1 MKLKRFL
8 AVFIGALTVSLSASA
23 LAAKPTT
30 FKFSNFA
37 GPTSFL
43 TTGIFEPLL
52 EDIAADS
59 DGTLK
64 IQMYSGGT
72 LVKPEDAFDA
82 VRRGVVDMA
91 WGLTGYTP
99 GRFKAAGV
107 TEFPFQAANVAEGSS
122 GVWALYEAGLMD
134 GLDDVYV
141 FGLASSA
148 VGLLHSGREIT
159 SLDDLKGERV
169 RAAGPLVS
177 ASIEEL
183 GLTPVGLPAS
193 QVAENLSKRVLA
205 GSVNDWVAM
214 YAWQIADSVKWH
226 VDVPL
231 GAATAFVVIN
241 KKKFDRLPEEAKAA
255 LTKHSGSAFVERWS
269 SSLET
274 ENDRIKQEILADED
288 HKLITPSAED
298 LARYQ
303 ESVKKVINEW
313 VATTPN
319 GEKIWET
326 YTQAIEDVRAK

>member
-1 MKLKRFL
+1 MKRFL
-8 AVFIGALTVSLSASA
+8 AGCVGALAMSLSASA

-52 EDIAADS
+52 EDIQKDS
-59 DGTLK
+59 KGTLK

-82 VRRGVVDMA
+82 VRRGLVDMA
-91 WGLTGYTP
+91 WGLTGYMP

-107 TEFPFQAANVAEGSS
+107 TEVPFQANNVLEGSA
-122 GVWALYEAGLMD
+122 GVWALYENGLMD
-134 GLDDVYV
+134 GFEDVYV

-148 VGLLHSGREIT
+148 VGMMHSGKEIK

-169 RAAGPLVS
+169 RAAGPLAS
-177 ASIEEL
+177 ASIEAL
-183 GLTPVGLPAS
+183 GVTPVGLPAS

-214 YAWQIADSVKWH
+214 YTWQIADFVTYH
-226 VDVPL
+226 VDAPL
-231 GAATAFVVIN
+231 GAATAFIVIN

-255 LTKHSGSAFVERWS
+255 LQNNGGQAFVKRWS
-269 SSLET
+269 TSLEA
-274 ENDRIKQEILADED
+274 ENRRIKDEILENKE
-288 HKLITPSAED
+288 HVLLTPTEEER
-298 LARYQ
+298 ARYQ
-303 ESVKKVINEW
+303 QAVQTVLDGWI
-313 VATTPN
+313 AATPN
-319 GEKIWET
+319 GQQIWDVYAKT
-326 YTQAIEDVRAK
+326 IEEVRAN

>member
-1 MKLKRFL
+1 MKRFL
-8 AVFIGALTVSLSASA
+8 AVCVGALTVSLSASA

-52 EDIAADS
+52 GDIEADS
-59 DGTLK
+59 GGTLK

-82 VRRGVVDMA
+82 VRRGLVDMA

-99 GRFKAAGV
+99 GRFKAAGM
-107 TEFPFQAANVAEGSS
+107 TEVPFQAANVLEGSS
-122 GVWALYEAGLMD
+122 GVWSLYEKGLMD
-134 GLDDVYV
+134 GFDDVYV

-148 VGLLHSGREIT
+148 VGLLHSAKEIK

-169 RAAGPLVS
+169 RAAGPLIS
-177 ASIEEL
+177 ASIEAL

-205 GSVNDWVAM
+205 GSVNDWVAT
-214 YAWQIADSVKWH
+214 YTWQITDAVKWH

-241 KKKFDRLPEEAKAA
+241 KKKFDSLPAEAKAA
-255 LTKHSGSAFVERWS
+255 LEKNSGQAFVERWS
-269 SSLET
+269 KSLEA
-274 ENDRIKQEILADED
+274 ENQRIKQEILKSDE
-288 HKLITPSAED
+288 HIVITPSQED

-303 ESVKKVINEW
+303 DNVQQVVNEW
-313 VATTPN
+313 VVSTPN
-319 GEKIWET
+319 GQKIWDT
-326 YTQAIEDVRAK
+326 YTQAIKDVRAK